1 MYSQTMAARFDCKKL
16 LRFALATLCLL
27 ALALLMPVAAR
38 AEENQEETGSWTFKK
53 DDTTYLDVARNGST
67 DQDYNV
73 GTAKLK
79 VHVWQPNE
87 TFIELDEKDFHYRY
101 NSKKDDDLSAK
112 LNENY
117 ASD

>member
-27 ALALLMPVAAR
+27 ALTMLMPVAAR
-38 AEENQEETGSWTFKK
+38 AEENQEETKSWTFKK

-67 DQDYNV
+67 NEAYNV

-79 VHVWQPNE
+79 VHV
-87 TFIELDEKDFHYRY
+87 
-101 NSKKDDDLSAK
+101 
-112 LNENY
+112 
-117 ASD
+117 